1 MKLALVQA
9 NPTLG
14 DFVGNI
20 KIICDFIRVARLNKV
35 DLLIFP
41 ELMITGYPPE
51 DMVFLPDFIESNRR
65 ALQSIVSETSDITVV
80 VGFIDE
86 SNGDLFNAAA
96 IISDTKEVGIYHKIS
111 LPNYGV
117 FDEKRYFHSG
127 ENKLI
132 FSLDNFNLG
141 LTICEDIWDEGPLL
155 KDYKKKGVDI
165 VLNISA
171 SPFHI
176 GKQEER
182 YTLLT
187 KRARDNDVCIAY
199 SNMVGGQDELVY
211 DGNSM
216 FIDSNG
222 NLATKAASFA
232 EQLICVEFNKV
243 LDNIKVIEVSNIDR
257 NNSSINTKNNQTNY
271 ELERDVYQAL
281 VLGTKDYVLKNG
293 FTKVLVAL
301 SGGIDSSLVASVAVD
316 AIGKD
321 NVVGVAMPSQYSS
334 VSSLEDASSL
344 STNLGID
351 LWRIP
356 IKETYYEFLNTLGD
370 HLNNDSI
377 TIAHENLQARI
388 RGVVMMTLSNYLGWL
403 VLTTG
408 NKSEFAV
415 GYGTLYGDM
424 AGGYS
429 IIKDVYKSLVYRLA
443 EFRNFK
449 EEKII
454 IPVSILEKPPSAEL
468 RPNQKD
474 LDSLPPYSI
483 LDPILELY
491 IESNFTIDQI
501 LKQGFE
507 KKTVL
512 HVLNLVDKS
521 EYKRRQ
527 APPGI
532 KISGRNFGR
541 DRRMPIINKYSH
553 LDKQ

>member
-1 MKLALVQA
+1 M
-9 NPTLG
+9 
-14 DFVGNI
+14 
-20 KIICDFIRVARLNKV
+20 
-35 DLLIFP
+35 
-41 ELMITGYPPE
+41 
-51 DMVFLPDFIESNRR
+51 
-65 ALQSIVSETSDITVV
+65 
-80 VGFIDE
+80 
-86 SNGDLFNAAA
+86 
-96 IISDTKEVGIYHKIS
+96 
-111 LPNYGV
+111 
-117 FDEKRYFHSG
+117 
-127 ENKLI
+127 
-132 FSLDNFNLG
+132 
-141 LTICEDIWDEGPLL
+141 
-155 KDYKKKGVDI
+155 
-165 VLNISA
+165 
-171 SPFHI
+171 
-176 GKQEER
+176 
-182 YTLLT
+182 
-187 KRARDNDVCIAY
+187 
-199 SNMVGGQDELVY
+199 
-211 DGNSM
+211 
-216 FIDSNG
+216 
-222 NLATKAASFA
+222 
-232 EQLICVEFNKV
+232 
-243 LDNIKVIEVSNIDR
+243 
-257 NNSSINTKNNQTNY
+257 
-271 ELERDVYQAL
+271 
-281 VLGTKDYVLKNG
+281 
-293 FTKVLVAL
+293 
-301 SGGIDSSLVASVAVD
+301 
-316 AIGKD
+316 
-321 NVVGVAMPSQYSS
+321 
-334 VSSLEDASSL
+334 
-344 STNLGID
+344 
-351 LWRIP
+351 
-356 IKETYYEFLNTLGD
+356 
-370 HLNNDSI
+370 NNDSI

>member
-1 MKLALVQA
+1 
-9 NPTLG
+9 
-14 DFVGNI
+14 
-20 KIICDFIRVARLNKV
+20 
-35 DLLIFP
+35 
-41 ELMITGYPPE
+41 
-51 DMVFLPDFIESNRR
+51 
-65 ALQSIVSETSDITVV
+65 
-80 VGFIDE
+80 
-86 SNGDLFNAAA
+86 
-96 IISDTKEVGIYHKIS
+96 
-111 LPNYGV
+111 
-117 FDEKRYFHSG
+117 
-127 ENKLI
+127 
-132 FSLDNFNLG
+132 
-141 LTICEDIWDEGPLL
+141 
-155 KDYKKKGVDI
+155 
-165 VLNISA
+165 
-171 SPFHI
+171 
-176 GKQEER
+176 
-182 YTLLT
+182 
-187 KRARDNDVCIAY
+187 
-199 SNMVGGQDELVY
+199 
-211 DGNSM
+211 
-216 FIDSNG
+216 
-222 NLATKAASFA
+222 
-232 EQLICVEFNKV
+232 
-243 LDNIKVIEVSNIDR
+243 
-257 NNSSINTKNNQTNY
+257 
-271 ELERDVYQAL
+271 
-281 VLGTKDYVLKNG
+281 
-293 FTKVLVAL
+293 
-301 SGGIDSSLVASVAVD
+301 
-316 AIGKD
+316 
-321 NVVGVAMPSQYSS
+321 MPSQYSS

-449 EEKII
+449 EQKII

-553 LDKQ
+553 LNKQ

>member
-14 DFVGNI
+14 DFTGNI
-20 KIICDFIRVARLNKV
+20 KIIRDFIHVARLNKV

-51 DMVFLPDFIESNRR
+51 DMVFLPDFVESNRR
-65 ALQSIVSETSDITVV
+65 ALQSLLKETSDIVIV

-86 SNGDLFNAAA
+86 SNGILFNAAS
-96 IISDTKEVGIYHKIS
+96 IISDAKEVGIYHKMS

-132 FSLDNFNLG
+132 FSVDNFNLG
-141 LTICEDIWDEGPLL
+141 VTICEDIWDEGSLL
-155 KDYKKKGVDI
+155 MDYKKNGADI
-165 VLNISA
+165 VVNISA

-182 YTLLT
+182 LTLLSQ
-187 KRARDNDVCIAY
+187 RACDNDVFIAY

-216 FIDSNG
+216 LINPNG
-222 NLATKAASFA
+222 NLVTKSYSFV
-232 EQLICVEFNKV
+232 EQLICAEFNKISG
-243 LDNIKVIEVSNIDR
+243 NIEVIDDFNIDR
-257 NNSSINTKNNQTNY
+257 NNSSINIKDNRSNN
-271 ELERDVYQAL
+271 EIERDAYQAL
-281 VLGTKDYVLKNG
+281 VLGTKDYVLKNR
-293 FTKVLVAL
+293 FKKVLIAL
-301 SGGIDSSLVASVAVD
+301 SGGIDSSLVASIAVD

-321 NVVGVAMPSQYSS
+321 NVIGVAMPSQYSS

-344 STNLGID
+344 ATNLGID

-356 IKETYYEFLNTLGD
+356 IEETYYKFLNTLED

-377 TIAHENLQARI
+377 TVAHENLQARI
-388 RGVVMMTLSNYLGWL
+388 RGVIMMTLSNYLGWL

-424 AGGYS
+424 AGGDS
-429 IIKDVYKSLVYRLA
+429 IIKDVYKLLVYRLA
-443 EFRNFK
+443 EFRNLT
-449 EEKII
+449 EEKPI
-454 IPVSILEKPPSAEL
+454 IPVSILKKPPSAEL
-468 RPNQKD
+468 RPDQKD
-474 LDSLPPYSI
+474 IDSLPPYSI

-501 LKQGFE
+501 LEQGFE
-507 KKTVL
+507 KKTIL
-512 HVLNLVDKS
+512 HILNLVDKS

-541 DRRMPIINKYSH
+541 DRRMPIINRYRHSS
-553 LDKQ
+553 KQ